1 MTVAEKEIPAQQEIL
16 VQQDIPAKESAR
28 TKTTINLG
36 NILKPQQ
43 KAEAT
48 PEEKN
53 GSTLRK
59 DEPVIESKLRDVWS
73 QYAELRKNQ
82 VAEYHLLNQS
92 FTFKNNIVT
101 VQLTNPVEEP
111 LLAGMRLDLVN
122 YLREKLGN
130 SKLQVESE
138 MQQTSTKKKA
148 YTNKEKFEYLAE
160 KNPLLKNLQERL
172 GLDPE
177 F

>member
-1 MTVAEKEIPAQQEIL
+1 M
-16 VQQDIPAKESAR
+16 
-28 TKTTINLG
+28 
-36 NILKPQQ
+36 
-43 KAEAT
+43 
-48 PEEKN
+48 
-53 GSTLRK
+53 
-59 DEPVIESKLRDVWS
+59 WS
-73 QYAELRKNQ
+73 QYAEQRKNQ
-82 VAEYHLLNQS
+82 VAEYHLLSQS

-138 MQQTSTKKKA
+138 IQQTSTKKKA
-148 YTNKEKFEYLAE
+148 YTNKEKFDYLAE

>member
-1 MTVAEKEIPAQQEIL
+1 MLPTVAVAEKEIAVATP
-16 VQQDIPAKESAR
+16 VKENIRS
-28 TKTTINLG
+28 KTTLNLG
-36 NILKPQQ
+36 NILKPQP
-43 KAEAT
+43 KAQAT

-53 GSTLRK
+53 GSTLKK
-59 DEPVIESKLRDVWS
+59 DEPVVESKLRDVWS
-73 QYAELRKNQ
+73 QYAEQRKNH

-92 FTFKNNIVT
+92 FTLKSNIVT

-111 LLAGMRLDLVN
+111 LLAAMRLDLVN

-130 SKLQVESE
+130 GRLQVESE
-138 MQQTSTKKKA
+138 MQQTTTKKKA

-172 GLDPE
+172 GLDPD